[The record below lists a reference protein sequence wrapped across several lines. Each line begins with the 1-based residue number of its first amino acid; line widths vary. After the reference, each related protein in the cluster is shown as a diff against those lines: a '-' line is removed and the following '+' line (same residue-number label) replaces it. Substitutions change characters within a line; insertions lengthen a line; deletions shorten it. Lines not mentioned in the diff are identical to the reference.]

1 MGINF
6 AKTIP
11 GVLGTEDTW
20 GAKMYEALGARDAQ
34 WISEIYGWIQTTPLT
49 ASQKMG
55 LPAAQVLGSYDPS
68 NPEHNAQ
75 DPASWVVPTWK
86 KYPFPDMR
94 RRRKADVP
102 RIQCDRYF
110 VHGKRIYI

>member
-1 MGINF
+1 M
-6 AKTIP
+6 
-11 GVLGTEDTW
+11 GTEDTW
-20 GAKMYEALGARDAQ
+20 GAKMYEALGTRDAQ

-86 KYPFPDMR
+86 NIRFQ
-94 RRRKADVP
+94 
-102 RIQCDRYF
+102 ICD
-110 VHGKRIYI
+110 GD